1 MDLSVIT
8 KKVLSEISDE
18 VKKEDNMN
26 IIKHDILDPIIRHI
40 IDELYPYFIKISMDY
55 FSQTAELN
63 PFMHTWSLGVEEQFY
78 FLFHLIVWYKGFGR
92 SKKFSEKKLLIIICF
107 LSLF

>member
-40 IDELYPYFIKISMDY
+40 IDELYPYFIKISIG
-55 FSQTAELN
+55 A
-63 PFMHTWSLGVEEQFY
+63 
-78 FLFHLIVWYKGFGR
+78 
-92 SKKFSEKKLLIIICF
+92 IIILVFIVITLF
-107 LSLF
+107 LNLRIIYRN

>member
-8 KKVLSEISDE
+8 KKVLTEISDE

-40 IDELYPYFIKISMDY
+40 IDELYPYFIKISIG
-55 FSQTAELN
+55 A
-63 PFMHTWSLGVEEQFY
+63 
-78 FLFHLIVWYKGFGR
+78 
-92 SKKFSEKKLLIIICF
+92 IIILVFIIITLF
-107 LSLF
+107 LNLRIIYRN

>member
-18 VKKEDNMN
+18 LKKEDNMN

-40 IDELYPYFIKISMDY
+40 IDELYPYFIKISIG
-55 FSQTAELN
+55 A
-63 PFMHTWSLGVEEQFY
+63 
-78 FLFHLIVWYKGFGR
+78 
-92 SKKFSEKKLLIIICF
+92 IIILVFIVITLF
-107 LSLF
+107 LNLRIIYRN

>member
-8 KKVLSEISDE
+8 KKILSEISDE

-40 IDELYPYFIKISMDY
+40 IDELYPYFIKISIG
-55 FSQTAELN
+55 A
-63 PFMHTWSLGVEEQFY
+63 
-78 FLFHLIVWYKGFGR
+78 
-92 SKKFSEKKLLIIICF
+92 IIILVFIIITLF
-107 LSLF
+107 LNLRIIYRN

>member
-40 IDELYPYFIKISMDY
+40 IDELYPYFIKISIG
-55 FSQTAELN
+55 A
-63 PFMHTWSLGVEEQFY
+63 
-78 FLFHLIVWYKGFGR
+78 
-92 SKKFSEKKLLIIICF
+92 IIILVFIIITLF
-107 LSLF
+107 LNLRIIYRN